1 MAANSPKRQNRAA
14 LARVRSPRRLSR
26 VALARGAQV
35 ARAAAVRRSTF
46 RKNEARKPKADDK
59 KRFPRGESRKRTT
72 NGEKCRVQE
81 RGYRSIPGIFL
92 CPLSAVDCRSFL
104 AFCRLTPTRGVFCRR
119 LFASGCGLSF
129 IFSFLPPD
137 AYAWRFLSSTFR
149 FRMRCVTHFQLFA
162 ACRLRTAFF
171 VVDFSLPDAV
181 CRSFSA
187 FCHLTRTHVVF
198 SLLVFRFRLPR
209 AVHFR
214 LFSA

>member
-1 MAANSPKRQNRAA
+1 MKR
-14 LARVRSPRRLSR
+14 V
-26 VALARGAQV
+26 
-35 ARAAAVRRSTF
+35 
-46 RKNEARKPKADDK
+46 
-59 KRFPRGESRKRTT
+59 SRKRTT
-72 NGEKCRVQE
+72 NDEKCRVQE

-162 ACRLRTAFF
+162 ACRLRTSFF
-171 VVDFSLPDAV
+171 VVDFSLPAAAR
-181 CRSFSA
+181 RSFSA
-187 FCHLTRTHVVF
+187 FCRLTPTHGVF
-198 SLLVFRFRLPR
+198 CCRIFASGCHASFIFSFLPPDAYARRSLSSAFCFRQPR
-209 AVHFR
+209 VVHFQP
-214 LFSA
+214 FAA